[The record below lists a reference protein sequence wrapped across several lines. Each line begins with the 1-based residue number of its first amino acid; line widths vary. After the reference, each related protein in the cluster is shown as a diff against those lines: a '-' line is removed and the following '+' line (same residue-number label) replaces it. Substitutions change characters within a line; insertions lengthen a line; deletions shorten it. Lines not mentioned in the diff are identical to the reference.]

1 MDRIKAFADEC
12 WSYYLVELIA
22 RFCLSLARK
31 RPKGLQPLYL
41 YFLSWRNA
49 IPIFKFLSECFLTFC
64 LPLFVSLYCFFNVHF
79 VVKND
84 RDIWTRFSSIVSFH
98 LFRFIHLIR
107 ICSFFSV
114 KSNYISNR
122 ENWKHVLSQSHNLGI
137 WLSIRIRND
146 SESDTQSSFFPRK
159 FKQTSSLIQGMK

>member
-1 MDRIKAFADEC
+1 M
-12 WSYYLVELIA
+12 VELIA

-137 WLSIRIRND
+137 WLSLIYIEHLD
-146 SESDTQSSFFPRK
+146 IYGKIKWSL
-159 FKQTSSLIQGMK
+159 SLIKLVNSTS